1 MVASGFGI
9 AAQLPYLK
17 KLMHEYNNR
26 KARTRRVHLVW
37 KLRNLSLATAIE
49 ELLNAA
55 LVDDTLDDGYILKIS
70 IYVENLPKG
79 DDLSPRATI
88 IKGSPNL
95 EAITR
100 EEVEG
105 RYVRKVQKEAKERE
119 DMIVLVSASVQVRS
133 EMREIVRNYLDHRVE
148 LKELD
153 YQPDE

>member
-105 RYVRKVQKEAKERE
+105 R
-119 DMIVLVSASVQVRS
+119 
-133 EMREIVRNYLDHRVE
+133 
-148 LKELD
+148 
-153 YQPDE
+153 